1 MSSLLAPL
9 IEVLLAIIDLF
20 KWCLIGSI
28 VLSWLISFNVVNV
41 RNRAVYM
48 INDVLYRI
56 TEPALRPLRR
66 IIPATGSLDLSPIAL
81 FFILWLIQSYL
92 GMFLGHLIASAPY

>member
-28 VLSWLISFNVVNV
+28 VMSWLIAFNVVNT
-41 RNRAVYM
+41 RNRAVAM
-48 INDVLYRI
+48 ISDILYRV

-66 IIPATGSLDLSPIAL
+66 IIPATGPVDLSPIAL

-92 GMFLGHLIASAPY
+92 GMFLARVL

>member
-20 KWCLIGSI
+20 KWCLIASI
-28 VLSWLISFNVVNV
+28 IMSWLISFNVVNT
-41 RNRAVYM
+41 RNRFVYM
-48 INDVLYRI
+48 VGDILYRI

-66 IIPATGSLDLSPIAL
+66 IIPTVGPLDLSPIAL

-92 GMFLGHLIASAPY
+92 AMFLVRGLG

>member
-20 KWCLIGSI
+20 KWCLIASI
-28 VLSWLISFNVVNV
+28 IMSWLISFNVVNT
-41 RNRAVYM
+41 RNRFVYM
-48 INDVLYRI
+48 VGDILYRI

-66 IIPATGSLDLSPIAL
+66 IIPAAGPLDLSPIAL

-92 GMFLGHLIASAPY
+92 AMFLVRGLG

>member
-20 KWCLIGSI
+20 KWCVIGSI

-66 IIPATGSLDLSPIAL
+66 IIPNTGSLDLSPIAL

-92 GMFLGHLIASAPY
+92 GMFLMRMIG

>member
-9 IEVLLAIIDLF
+9 LEVLLYIIDLF
-20 KWCLIGSI
+20 KWCLIASI
-28 VLSWLISFNVVNV
+28 VMSWLISFNVVNT

-48 INDVLYRI
+48 ISDILYRI

-66 IIPATGSLDLSPIAL
+66 IIPATGPLDLSPIAL

-92 GMFLGHLIASAPY
+92 GMFLVRGLG

>member
-1 MSSLLAPL
+1 MSSFLAPL
-9 IEVLLAIIDLF
+9 IEVLLAVIDLF
-20 KWCLIGSI
+20 KWCLIASI
-28 VLSWLISFNVVNV
+28 VMSWLIAFNVVNT

-48 INDVLYRI
+48 IGDVLNRI

-66 IIPATGSLDLSPIAL
+66 IIPNTGPLDLSPIAL

-92 GMFLGHLIASAPY
+92 GILLVRGLG

>member
-28 VLSWLISFNVVNV
+28 VMSWLISFNVVNT
-41 RNRAVYM
+41 RNRAVAM
-48 INDVLYRI
+48 ISDILYRV

-66 IIPATGSLDLSPIAL
+66 IIPATGPLDLSPIAL

-92 GMFLGHLIASAPY
+92 GMFLVRVIL